1 MVQGSVPGAKNGWIL
16 ITDAVKKI
24 RPESAPFPA
33 GLLVENSSIQN
44 VDETMNSDNQS
55 EMQTA
60 TGSSETEVAKD
71 VVNEQSNQAEMPAD
85 AGAEN
90 ESASDES

>member
-1 MVQGSVPGAKNGWIL
+1 M
-16 ITDAVKKI
+16 KKI
-24 RPESAPFPA
+24 RPDSVPFPA
-33 GLLVENSSIQN
+33 GLLVENTKVQN
-44 VDETMNSDNQS
+44 VDETTISDDES

-60 TGSSETEVAKD
+60 TESPESELAKD
-71 VVNEQSNQAEMPAD
+71 DISERSNESEMPAD